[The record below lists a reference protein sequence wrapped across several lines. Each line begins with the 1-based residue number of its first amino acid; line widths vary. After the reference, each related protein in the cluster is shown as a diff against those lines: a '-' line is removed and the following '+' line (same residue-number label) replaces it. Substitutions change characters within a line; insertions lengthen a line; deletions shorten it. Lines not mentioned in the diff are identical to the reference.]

1 MTHDRVALLSS
12 SEDRA
17 VHPNLRPRDAATL
30 IAIDRTTRTPSVLL
44 GRRRDDLAFMPG
56 RLVFPGGRVE
66 PEDRVAPVAAA
77 LDEVTEAKLQRLVQR
92 PSARKAHG
100 YALAAVRE
108 TFEETGLLVGGG
120 DAPDLRSLQFVA
132 RATTPPRLARRFDTR
147 FFTADASVLEQ
158 RAAVVG
164 PDAELVELVWMPIDS
179 AMEVELPQITRVVLG
194 ELRDRIEAGLDPAL
208 PVPFYRMQHGRF
220 TRAEL

>member
-1 MTHDRVALLSS
+1 MSHHHLALLATAR
-12 SEDRA
+12 DRQ
-17 VHPNLRPRDAATL
+17 VHPNSVPQDAATL
-30 IAIDRTTRTPSVLL
+30 IAIDRTTRVPSVLL

-66 PEDRVAPVAAA
+66 PEDRVAPVAAPLTPVA
-77 LDEVTEAKLQRLVQR
+77 ESKLQAAVHR

-120 DAPDLRSLQFVA
+120 APDLRALQFVA
-132 RATTPPRLARRFDTR
+132 RAVTPPRLVRRFDTR

-158 RAAVVG
+158 RAEVVG
-164 PDAELVELVWMPIDS
+164 PHAELVELVWMPIDS
-179 AMEVELPQITRVVLG
+179 ALEIKLAEITRVVLA
-194 ELRDRIEAGLDPAL
+194 ELRDRIEAGLDPTL
-208 PVPFYRMQHGRF
+208 PVPYYRMLHGRF
-220 TRAEL
+220 TRTEL